1 MAGLAGDG
9 VLTTRVAYTP
19 LQRAQKVK
27 GRQEVLTKVRSLGE
41 TVQGQLSTVACGGAR
56 AELGD
61 GDDGVLLRA
70 SFPYGTMRCRAVKV
84 VQGSGGPEMRRRR
97 VIAVGSVLTEAALR

>member
-1 MAGLAGDG
+1 M
-9 VLTTRVAYTP
+9 
-19 LQRAQKVK
+19 
-27 GRQEVLTKVRSLGE
+27 LTKVRSLGE
-41 TVQGQLSTVACGGAR
+41 TVQGQLSTVACGGVR

-84 VQGSGGPEMRRRR
+84 VQGSGRPEMRRRR
-97 VIAVGSVLTEAALR
+97 VIAVGSILTEAALR

>member
-1 MAGLAGDG
+1 M
-9 VLTTRVAYTP
+9 
-19 LQRAQKVK
+19 
-27 GRQEVLTKVRSLGE
+27 LTKVRSLGE

-56 AELGD
+56 AELGV

-70 SFPYGTMRCRAVKV
+70 AFPYGSMRCRAAKV

-97 VIAVGSVLTEAALR
+97 VIERAGKNSPERGPAKSRRSTGLGPRQRPQEDC

>member
-1 MAGLAGDG
+1 M
-9 VLTTRVAYTP
+9 
-19 LQRAQKVK
+19 
-27 GRQEVLTKVRSLGE
+27 LTKVRSLGE

-97 VIAVGSVLTEAALR
+97 VIARNELTCGGAPGGKIDDAGGCSRG

>member
-1 MAGLAGDG
+1 M
-9 VLTTRVAYTP
+9 
-19 LQRAQKVK
+19 
-27 GRQEVLTKVRSLGE
+27 LTKVRSLGE

-56 AELGD
+56 AELGV

-70 SFPYGTMRCRAVKV
+70 AFPYGSMRCRAAKV

-97 VIAVGSVLTEAALR
+97 VIARNELTCGGGSAAKSGADEEREPG